1 VKNPKQ
7 QNNMKETVN
16 EQIKMLNE
24 QINALKKI
32 RNAIVH
38 EKKMNG
44 DEGTEE
50 SVEKKENK
58 NE

>member
-1 VKNPKQ
+1 
-7 QNNMKETVN
+7 MKETVN